1 MAEAAFASAVSQ
13 GRNDRVGAA
22 VPATLRADAALT
34 TSYVATDHCKVPSA
48 RKIGI
53 LLKLTYVAATSVE
66 WYVEWSHDAT
76 TWYRSVNV
84 SPSTGTN
91 TIYANSQ
98 LYTLGGASANLC
110 DLTEPQAGYMR
121 VQIKK
126 TDGAGADKAE
136 VIAVVVA

>member
-1 MAEAAFASAVSQ
+1 MVEAAFSSAVAQ

-22 VPATLRADAALT
+22 TPATLRANAALT
-34 TSYVATDHCKVPSA
+34 TSYVASDHCKVPSA

-76 TWYRSVNV
+76 TWYRSINV
-84 SPSTGTN
+84 SPSSGTN

-98 LYTLGGASANLC
+98 TYTLGAASVNLC
-110 DLTEPQAGYMR
+110 DLVEPQAAYLR
-121 VQIKK
+121 VYIKK
-126 TDGAGADKAE
+126 TGGAGADAAE
-136 VIAVVVA
+136 IIAVVVA